1 MRVTFWKLVYFIVF
15 VPVAMVLRV
24 VRPPLDLGWKLDL
37 TSYFSPPIRAASRKP
52 GQLR

>member
-15 VPVAMVLRV
+15 VPVAMVLRA

-37 TSYFSPPIRAASRKP
+37 TSYFSTPVRAASRQP
-52 GQLR
+52 GLLR

>member
-1 MRVTFWKLVYFIVF
+1 MRVIIWKLVYFIVF
-15 VPVAMVLRV
+15 VPVATVYRA

-37 TSYFSPPIRAASRKP
+37 ASYFSAPTRPASRP